1 MKIKDVLKIYNSPFK
16 RPKLKWYFGR
26 VAIGT
31 PYFLPRKWVKPTH
44 EMAVEAAM
52 KEIANAEDWNKRNPN
67 SNFKHKVRELD
78 LVYAEKLNHLFAVPK
93 KIGFDF
99 VNLGWKTKWNNLD
112 YRFESQPI
120 ISFVFFKWQIAVIIS
135 APVSKI
141 DMSHYW
147 EGWLYY
153 FFNTKGTKRERIEQ
167 CKKDFPLGYSSI
179 NQVVNSYDVILKDKY
194 K

>member
-16 RPKLKWYFGR
+16 RPRLKWYFGR

-31 PYFLPRKWVKPTH
+31 PYFLPRKWIKPTH

-52 KEIANAEDWNKRNPN
+52 EEIANAEDWNNRNPN
-67 SNFKHKVRELD
+67 SDFKHKVRELD
-78 LVYAEKLNHLFAVPK
+78 VVYAEKLNHLFAVPK

-135 APVSKI
+135 APVASI
-141 DMSHYW
+141 GMSHYW

-153 FFNTKGTKRERIEQ
+153 FFDTKGTKRERIEQ
-167 CKKDFPLGYSSI
+167 CKKDFPLGYKSI

>member
-16 RPKLKWYFGR
+16 RPRLKWYFGR

-31 PYFLPRKWVKPTH
+31 PYFLPRKWIKPTH

-52 KEIANAEDWNKRNPN
+52 EEIANAEDWNNRNPN
-67 SNFKHKVRELD
+67 SDFKHKVRELD
-78 LVYAEKLNHLFAVPK
+78 VVYAEKLNHLFAVPK

-135 APVSKI
+135 APVASI
-141 DMSHYW
+141 GMSHYW

-153 FFNTKGTKRERIEQ
+153 FFDTKGTKRERIEQ
-167 CKKDFPLGYSSI
+167 CKKHFPLGYSSV
-179 NQVVNSYDVILKDKY
+179 NQVINSYDVILKDKY